1 MEDDRFNA
9 GTLVHFDFSMLGGTW
24 PEMTGRHPAIVIS
37 PRRMQKAGSV
47 VIVPLSSSEARN
59 ANNANAVE
67 LTTESVVATTQ
78 TGRSFAICN
87 LPVAIS
93 LDRRTLTY
101 FETRGE
107 GRNRGKRHKV
117 SSQDLR
123 AIRIAVLKNILDPR
137 IQFPAVEAALD
148 PSEAAKRVPRTE
160 ARRAPTDGLARL
172 DRIPLVTAEKSSE
185 AAETPRQSAV
195 LQRLAK
201 RILER
206 RLMGNRPLAKSAQT
220 TAPRLY
226 LASAQTA
233 RGRYGP
239 AVNAAG
245 HDSL

>member
-24 PEMTGRHPAIVIS
+24 PEMTGRHPAVVIS

-67 LTTESVVATTQ
+67 LTTESVVAATQ

-93 LDRRTLTY
+93 LDRRTLSY

-123 AIRIAVLKNILDPR
+123 AIRVAVMKNILDPR
-137 IQFPAVEAALD
+137 IQFPAIEAALD
-148 PSEAAKRVPRTE
+148 KSEAAKRVRPAEVRN
-160 ARRAPTDGLARL
+160 APNDGLARL
-172 DRIPLVTAEKSSE
+172 DRIPLVTAEPSSE
-185 AAETPRQSAV
+185 AAEVPRQSAV

-206 RLMGNRPLAKSAQT
+206 RLMGNRPLPKSAQT
-220 TAPRLY
+220 SAPKLY

-239 AVNAAG
+239 AAHADG